1 MKSKRTIAVILF
13 DDVNA
18 IDVAG
23 PIEAFGCVRTK
34 TGDPAYAIDFWAFG
48 ETALRTESGLKL
60 CADRQPPARP
70 SADILIVPG
79 GKGIRSEP
87 TLAQLSAWLR
97 SHHQSFGRIASICT
111 GAYALAEAGVLNGRD
126 VTTHWAHASDLQKR
140 YPEARVKPDALY
152 LQDGRFYSSG
162 GVTAGIDLALDLI
175 EDDFGSD
182 TAMKVA
188 RELVVFLKR
197 TGAQAQFS
205 MPLQMQSGASH
216 RLDEV
221 CKWAASH
228 LDADLSVD
236 TLASRAGLSSRQF
249 ARRFRAAFGTPPAA
263 YIKRLRL
270 DGARTLLSQGVSLS
284 RAAHAAGFGST
295 DGFRRAFEGQFG
307 VTPREYQKRF
317 QLGGVSQ

>member
-1 MKSKRTIAVILF
+1 MNSRLSIAVILF
-13 DDVNA
+13 DEINA

-23 PIEAFGCVRTK
+23 PIEAFGCVRTEA
-34 TGDPAYAIDFWAFG
+34 DEPAYSIDFWALD
-48 ETALRTESGLKL
+48 ALAVRTESGLKL
-60 CADRQPPARP
+60 CADRRPPERP
-70 SADILIVPG
+70 IADMLIVPG
-79 GKGIRSEP
+79 GKGIRSEL
-87 TLAQLSAWLR
+87 TLTALSAWLR
-97 SHHQSFGRIASICT
+97 AHHESFGRIVSICT
-111 GAYALAEAGVLNGRD
+111 GAYALAEAGVLDGRD
-126 VTTHWAHASDLQKR
+126 ATTHWAHANDLKTR
-140 YPEARVKPDALY
+140 YPKVQVRPDALY

-162 GVTAGIDLALDLI
+162 GVTAGIDLAIDLI
-175 EDDFGSD
+175 EDDFGRD
-182 TAMKVA
+182 AAMRVA

-205 MPLQMQSGASH
+205 MPLQLQSGVSD

-236 TLASRAGLSSRQF
+236 ALASRAGLSSRQF
-249 ARRFRAAFGTPPAA
+249 ARRFRAAYGTPPAA

-284 RAAHAAGFGST
+284 RVVHVSGFGST

-307 VTPREYQKRF
+307 VTPREYRKRF
-317 QLGGVSQ
+317 QLNGATQ